1 MKHSNIAQSVTHI
14 TAHTTPVR
22 TNPFATIGSK
32 ITIAAFILLVLL
44 ALLAPYIAPYDPNA
58 IDITQKFAPMSA
70 SHFFGCDHL
79 GRDVFSRILQGAS
92 ISLGSS
98 AIILACVLGLGIS
111 IGGLCGFVG
120 GWLDWVIM
128 RVCDVFLSMPTL
140 VLALFFVGV
149 LGVGVGNVILA
160 IILTHWAWYARI
172 VRSIVLSL
180 KHKEYITLSTCYGCT
195 RLQSFRRHILRPVL
209 SQCVILASMDLGHMM
224 LHIAALSFIGLGV
237 QAPMAEWGIMLSESK
252 DYLWSYPQLM
262 LYPGGALFVSVV
274 LCNLIGENLR
284 KFYDV
289 PFVHTH

>member
-14 TAHTTPVR
+14 TAHTTHVR

-79 GRDVFSRILQGAS
+79 GRDVFSRILHGAS

-289 PFVHTH
+289 PFAHTH

>member
-1 MKHSNIAQSVTHI
+1 MKYNTYTPYKYKSFFAYTHNII
-14 TAHTTPVR
+14 TTILFCVFVL
-22 TNPFATIGSK
+22 FAI
-32 ITIAAFILLVLL
+32 F
-44 ALLAPYIAPYDPNA
+44 APYIAPYDPNA
-58 IDITQKFAPMSA
+58 IDITQKFAPISLE
-70 SHFFGCDHL
+70 HIFGCDHL
-79 GRDVFSRILQGAS
+79 GRDIFSRILQGMR

-98 AIILACVLGLGIS
+98 AIILVCILILGIS

-120 GWLDWVIM
+120 GKVDSIIM

-149 LGVGVGNVILA
+149 LGVGLVNVILA

-180 KHKEYITLSTCYGCT
+180 KNKEYIVLSSCYGCN
-195 RLQSFRRHILRPVL
+195 RFQSFRRHILRPVL

-262 LYPGGALFVSVV
+262 LYPGGALFISVA
-274 LCNLIGENLR
+274 LCNVIGENLR
-284 KFYDV
+284 AYYDM
-289 PFVHTH
+289 PISHT

>member
-14 TAHTTPVR
+14 TAHTTHVR

-289 PFVHTH
+289 PFAHTH